1 MIIHEELIGGYI
13 LISKI
18 KISNIASYDETGIEL
33 NSLDKF
39 NFIYGNNGCGKS
51 TLSKV
56 LEQPSN
62 FLNSEV
68 ISEDSVH
75 KTLVYNKN
83 FINQHFNA
91 SHEIPGIFTL
101 GKEAVTTQD
110 EIKEREDRVNHL
122 NERLPTQKEQLKS
135 DEDSLLNLNLMF
147 IERTWEL
154 KKKYDDVFSDVLIG
168 ARGSKSAFNQTL
180 ISKIEM
186 IDDSNIEDLQTLKE
200 RSHTLFK
207 QRHELKPS
215 LTFPNLAFIGD
226 LQIDLLQE
234 KIIGKQD
241 LDISNMIRELN
252 LDDWVLEGTGHLHT
266 TNNKCPF
273 CQQDLP
279 SFITSQLE
287 EYFDKTYFSKLE
299 LLKKIKF
306 DSTKA
311 WQMLIKYLME
321 LELIYEEIIDQ
332 GRLLFIVE
340 LTQRQL
346 QDFEQSIEKKI
357 DEPSLVLSSLNYDDY
372 LLELKTFL
380 ESSENKINEYNKM
393 IENIRVEKELLTNK
407 VWNFLALEIKVDY
420 DTYLEQTRKLE
431 RIVESR
437 TRSVNKTIESIENIQ
452 QEIIGLKASI
462 VGVDESVNN
471 INKQLNAFGFTNF
484 HLATTPE
491 KGVYKILRPSGE
503 MADETLSEGEKTFI
517 TFLYYYNLVFGNS
530 TAEEGSISKILVIDD
545 PISSLDSKVLFIVST
560 LIQNL
565 IFETNKNN
573 SLIKQIFVLTHN
585 TYFFKEVTNRIENDC
600 TFHILTKRDN
610 KTFINSYDKNPIK
623 NSYQLLWEE
632 LNMSL
637 ENSISV
643 CQNIMRR
650 ILENYFSFTGN
661 INLSSLATHFEG
673 EDLLIYRSLI
683 SWLHDGSHSTLEDLF
698 VALDSEGKQIYFNV
712 FKTVFIKSGHE
723 AHFEMM
729 VNTTFTNENKYIFEP
744 SVATESIPVLH

>member
-1 MIIHEELIGGYI
+1 M
-13 LISKI
+13 ISKI

-56 LEQPSN
+56 LEYPSN
-62 FLNSEV
+62 FPNSQ
-68 ISEDSVH
+68 IMSGDSVL

-110 EIKEREDRVNHL
+110 EIKEREDRVKHL
-122 NERLPTQKEQLKS
+122 NERLPIQKEQLES
-135 DEDSLLNLNLMF
+135 DGEVLRNLNFMF

-154 KKKYDDVFSDVLIG
+154 KKKYDDVFSDVLTG
-168 ARGSKSAFNQTL
+168 ARGSKSGFNQVL
-180 ISKIEM
+180 ISKVEN
-186 IDDSNIEDLQTLKE
+186 IDNSNIEDLQTLIE
-200 RSHTLFK
+200 RSQTLFK
-207 QRHELKPS
+207 QKHELKPS
-215 LTFPNLAFIGD
+215 FTFPNLAFIGE
-226 LQIDLLQE
+226 LQSDLLQE

-252 LDDWVLEGTGHLHT
+252 LDDWVLEGTNHLHS

-279 SFITSQLE
+279 TFITSQLE
-287 EYFDKTYFSKLE
+287 EYFDKTYFLKLE
-299 LLKKIKF
+299 LLKKIKS
-306 DSTKA
+306 DSTNA
-311 WQMLIKYLME
+311 WQMLMKYLRE
-321 LELIYEEIIDQ
+321 LDLNYEGIMDQ
-332 GRLLFIVE
+332 GRLSFIIE
-340 LTQRQL
+340 LTQKQL

-357 DEPSLVLSSLNYDDY
+357 DEPSLVLSPLNYDDY
-372 LLELKTFL
+372 LLELKSYLDTL
-380 ESSENKINEYNKM
+380 AIKINEYNKM
-393 IENIRVEKELLTNK
+393 IENIREEKELLTNK
-407 VWNFLALEIKVDY
+407 VWNFLALEIKAEY
-420 DTYLEQTRKLE
+420 YTYLEQRRKLE

-437 TRSVNKTIESIENIQ
+437 TKSINKAIEHIGQ
-452 QEIIGLKASI
+452 VQKEIMELKASI

-471 INKQLNAFGFTNF
+471 INKQLIVFGFTNF

-491 KGVYKILRPSGE
+491 KGVYKIFRPNGE
-503 MADETLSEGEKTFI
+503 IADETLSEGEKTFI
-517 TFLYYYNLVFGNS
+517 TFLYYYNLVFGS
-530 TAEEGSISKILVIDD
+530 SSAEEGSISKILVIDD

-565 IFETNKNN
+565 IFESNKNN
-573 SLIKQIFVLTHN
+573 GHIKQIFLLTHN

-610 KTFINSYDKNPIK
+610 KTCINSYEKNPIK

-637 ENSISV
+637 ENSVSV

-661 INLSSLATHFEG
+661 ISLSSLATNFEG
-673 EDLLIYRSLI
+673 DDLLIYKSLI
-683 SWLHDGSHSTLEDLF
+683 AWLHDGSHSTLEDLF
-698 VALDSEGKQIYFNV
+698 VAVDSEGKQIYFNV
-712 FKTVFIKSGHE
+712 FKTVFIESGHE
-723 AHFEMM
+723 AHFDMM
-729 VNTTFTNENKYIFEP
+729 VNTTFSNENKYIFELP
-744 SVATESIPVLH
+744 VATESIPVLN